1 MDVMLTKEIIQDQRL
16 NKLNR
21 LKKVNAEAFFYSR
34 RLEELREVSTE
45 KRTYLHILTSHL
57 TIYIK

>member
-1 MDVMLTKEIIQDQRL
+1 MDVTLTKEIIQDQRL

-34 RLEELREVSTE
+34 RLEELG
-45 KRTYLHILTSHL
+45 
-57 TIYIK
+57 